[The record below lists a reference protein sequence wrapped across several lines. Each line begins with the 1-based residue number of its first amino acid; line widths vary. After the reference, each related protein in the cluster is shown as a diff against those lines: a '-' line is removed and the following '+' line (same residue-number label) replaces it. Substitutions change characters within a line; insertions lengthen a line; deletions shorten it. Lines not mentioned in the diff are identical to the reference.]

1 MVGEA
6 GVIVT
11 ESTTGAVLLTPAVS
25 GGPAVHVAPFVS
37 VPLGAPATLE
47 AVVVPVPSLRP

>member
-1 MVGEA
+1 MSVLK
-6 GVIVT
+6 
-11 ESTTGAVLLTPAVS
+11 TGALLPPGVS
-25 GGPAVHVAPFVS
+25 GGPAVQIGPLVS